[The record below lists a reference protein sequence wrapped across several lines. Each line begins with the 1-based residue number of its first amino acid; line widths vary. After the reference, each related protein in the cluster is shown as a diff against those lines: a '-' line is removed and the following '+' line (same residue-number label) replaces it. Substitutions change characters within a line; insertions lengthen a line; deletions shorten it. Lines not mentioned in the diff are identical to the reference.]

1 MPAWGVQIR
10 EDTITP
16 KLTGFTKRMRRN
28 IADQFEILGEEMV
41 DLARSIV
48 PVRTGFLRDSIFHQ
62 VVESDL
68 NLTFGAT
75 ADYADYVE
83 FGTSRMAAR
92 PYIRP
97 AFDATEQKILDAL
110 LVGCMEALNV

>member
-16 KLTGFTKRMRRN
+16 KLTGFTARMRRN
-28 IADQFEILGEEMV
+28 IVDQFEALGEEMV

-48 PVRTGFLRDSIFHQ
+48 PVRTGFLRDSIFYQ
-62 VVESDL
+62 VIESDL

-75 ADYADYVE
+75 ASYADYVE
-83 FGTSRMAAR
+83 FGTSRMIGR
-92 PYIRP
+92 PFIRP
-97 AFDATEQKILDAL
+97 ALDATEQRILDAL
-110 LVGCMEALNV
+110 LVGCMEALDV